1 MNYYSEI
8 KNKLIKNEISKKAR
22 EIKNNQSDLTTYFEV
37 GKLLSEAGKHYG
49 DGIIKKYAIKL
60 EKDIGKKYNERTLRK
75 YRQFYTLFNNQKWPS
90 LPADLNW
97 SHYQELLSIR
107 NINEIRYYID
117 SVTKYKLSFRKLREK
132 IRNKEYQ
139 RLDESTKLK
148 LINHEET
155 SISDFIKEP
164 IILNKTK
171 DYDKISEIALKE
183 IILNDLDNFL
193 NQLGSGFTYVGNE
206 YPIKMGNTY
215 NYIDILLFNFLYNA
229 FVVVELKVNKLR
241 KQDIGQIEIY
251 MNYINENVK
260 TISQDKTIGIIVC
273 KENDKYIIKY
283 STDTRIYTT
292 TYKLKGDI
300 I

>member
-8 KNKLIKNEISKKAR
+8 KDKLIKNEISKKAR
-22 EIKNNQSDLTTYFEV
+22 EIKNNQSDLTIYYEV
-37 GKLLSEAGKHYG
+37 GKLLSEAGKHYC
-49 DGIIKKYAIKL
+49 DGIIKKYAVKL
-60 EKDIGKKYNERTLRK
+60 EKYIGKKYNERTLRRIK
-75 YRQFYTLFNNQKWPS
+75 QFYNLINTQKWS
-90 LPADLNW
+90 QVATELTW
-97 SHYQELLSIR
+97 SHFTELLPLKD
-107 NINEIRYYID
+107 INEINYYIKI
-117 SVTKYKLSFRKLREK
+117 SINQNLSRNKLREK

-171 DYDKISEIALKE
+171 DYNRISELALKE

-193 NQLGSGFTYVGNE
+193 KQLGEGFSYIENE
-206 YPIKMGNTY
+206 YPIKIGNNY
-215 NYIDILLFNFLYNA
+215 NYIDILLFNYLYNA

-241 KQDIGQIEIY
+241 KQDIGQIEVY
-251 MNYINENVK
+251 MNYINEKVK
-260 TISQDKTIGIIVC
+260 RITQDKTIGIIVC

-283 STDTRIYTT
+283 STDARIYAT
-292 TYKLKGDI
+292 TYEFKGYAI
-300 I
+300 